1 MEIYAAKNDSVFL
14 TKRHYEDRCYNYN
27 IINRDP
33 FQRDRDRII
42 HSRAFRRMM
51 HKTQVFNANKG
62 GPLPKSINSYIGS
75 ITDCAIHWKIFE
87 IK

>member
-42 HSRAFRRMM
+42 HSRAFRRIKKVRESDLLRWM
-51 HKTQVFNANKG
+51 
-62 GPLPKSINSYIGS
+62 PK
-75 ITDCAIHWKIFE
+75 IHTLLFFTKAPTAWWLS
-87 IK
+87 